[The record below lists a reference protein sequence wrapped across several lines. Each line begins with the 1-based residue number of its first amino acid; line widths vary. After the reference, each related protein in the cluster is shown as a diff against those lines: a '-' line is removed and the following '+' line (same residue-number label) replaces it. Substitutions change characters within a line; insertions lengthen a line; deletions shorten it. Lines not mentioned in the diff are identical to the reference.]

1 MDMQAAERAKREAGY
16 EAAGLVRDGMV
27 IGLGT
32 GSTVLYAMERLGVLV
47 REGLSVTGVPTSF
60 QAAIR
65 AREFGIPLTT
75 LDECPVLDLAI
86 DGADQ
91 VDPCRRL
98 IKGRGAAHTREKCVA
113 AAAKQLVIVV
123 DSSKIVSI
131 LDAPVPVEVLPFA
144 LTPVCQA
151 VTRLG
156 GRPVLREGSG
166 KDGPVVT
173 DNGNLILDCMFGRI
187 TEPEE
192 WEDRLTSLPGVLS
205 CGLFTRFCEKT
216 TVLAGESGGD
226 PVRRIQ
232 GSKNR

>member
-32 GSTVLYAMERLGVLV
+32 GSTVLYAMERLGVLIK
-47 REGLSVTGVPTSF
+47 EGLSVAGVPSSF
-60 QAAIR
+60 QAASR
-65 AREFGIPLTT
+65 ARELGIPLTT

-113 AAAKQLVIVV
+113 AAAEQLVIVIHA
-123 DSSKIVSI
+123 SKNVGW

-144 LTPVCQA
+144 TAPVLDA
-151 VTRLG
+151 VIRLG

-173 DNGNLILDCMFGRI
+173 DNGNFILDCMFGRI
-187 TEPEE
+187 AEPEE
-192 WEDRLTSLPGVLS
+192 LEDRLTTLPGVLT

-216 TVLAGESGGD
+216 TVLAGNPDGK
-226 PVRRIQ
+226 PVYRVQ
-232 GSKNR
+232 

>member
-1 MDMQAAERAKREAGY
+1 MDMQAAERAKKEAGY

-32 GSTVLYAMERLGVLV
+32 GSTVLYAMERLGVLIE
-47 REGLSVTGVPTSF
+47 EGLSVTGVPTSF
-60 QAAIR
+60 QSASR
-65 AREFGIPLTT
+65 ARQFGIPLTT

-91 VDPCRRL
+91 VDPGRRL
-98 IKGRGAAHTREKCVA
+98 IKGRGAALTREKCVA
-113 AAAKQLVIVV
+113 AAAEQLVIVV
-123 DSSKIVSI
+123 DASKIAGW

-144 LTPVCQA
+144 VTPVIGA
-151 VTRLG
+151 VIRLG

-173 DNGNLILDCMFGRI
+173 DNGNFILDCVFGRI
-187 TEPEE
+187 GEPEE
-192 WEDRLTSLPGVLS
+192 LEDRLTSLPGVLT

-216 TVLAGESGGD
+216 TVLAGDPGGN
-226 PVRRIQ
+226 PVKRV
-232 GSKNR
+232 